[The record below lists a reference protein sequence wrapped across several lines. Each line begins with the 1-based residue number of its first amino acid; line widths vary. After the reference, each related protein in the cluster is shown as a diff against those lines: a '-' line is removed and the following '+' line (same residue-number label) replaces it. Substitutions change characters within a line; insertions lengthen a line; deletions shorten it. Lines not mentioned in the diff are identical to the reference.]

1 MYSLKNDYSEGAHPR
16 ILEALVESNFSQEE
30 GYGYDVHTKNAVS
43 KIKELSENENIDV
56 HLISGGTQTNLIA
69 IDGFLRSYEA
79 CISPNTG
86 HIAVNECGAI
96 EYTGHKVITIDCEE
110 GKLNP
115 DLIEN
120 LLEEYNCEHVLI
132 PKLVYISNPTELG
145 TVYNKE
151 EMKNLYDF
159 CKSKNLLLYVDG
171 ARLGSALCLENSN
184 LSLSDM
190 VKYTDAFSI
199 GGTKNGALLGEA
211 LVIKNDD
218 LKPNFR
224 HNIKQKGALLAKGR
238 LLGIQF
244 EELFKDGL
252 YFDLASHSNKM
263 GQYLAKGIKKCGC
276 SLLIDSPTNQ
286 IFPILPNEVIEEL
299 EKDYLFYRWTKVSP
313 THSSIRLITSWATKE
328 EEIDKFLEKLNLLM
342 NEF

>member
-16 ILEALVESNFSQEE
+16 ILEALMESNFSQEE
-30 GYGYDVHTKNAVS
+30 GYGYDSHTQNAIS
-43 KIKELSENENIDV
+43 IIKELSQNENIDI
-56 HLISGGTQTNLIA
+56 HFISGGTQTNLIA
-69 IDGFLRSYEA
+69 IDGFLRTYEA

-96 EYTGHKVITIDCEE
+96 EYTGHKVITIDCNG

-120 LLEEYNCEHVLI
+120 LLTEYDSEHVLI

-145 TVYNKE
+145 TVYNKD
-151 EMKNLYDF
+151 EMKELYDC
-159 CKSKNLLLYVDG
+159 CKKNNLLLYVDG
-171 ARLGSALCLENSN
+171 ARLGSALTLEEAN

-190 VKYTDAFSI
+190 CKYTDAFSI

-211 LVIKNDD
+211 LVISND
-218 LKPNFR
+218 LLRPNFR

-244 EELFKDGL
+244 EELFRDGL
-252 YFDLASHSNKM
+252 YFELASHSNKM
-263 GQYLAKGIKKCGC
+263 GKLLSEGLKKCGC
-276 SLLIDSPTNQ
+276 ELLIESPTNQ
-286 IFPILPNEVIEEL
+286 IFPILPNNIIEEL
-299 EKDYLFYRWTKVSP
+299 EKDYKFYRWTKVDESK
-313 THSSIRLITSWATKE
+313 SSIRLITSWATKE
-328 EEIDKFLEKLNLLM
+328 KAVKDFILKVKELTK
-342 NEF
+342 